1 MFADKTSMHISKPSP
16 TEFINDFNK
25 VLVNISDWFKI
36 NLLSLN
42 FDKTYFMQ
50 FGTKSSHKIN
60 INKSYKNKPITDT
73 APTFL
78 D

>member
-1 MFADKTSMHISKPSP
+1 MHISKPSP

-36 NLLSLN
+36 NLVSLN
-42 FDKTYFMQ
+42 FDKTYFVQ
-50 FGTKSSHKIN
+50 FRTKSSHKIN
-60 INKSYKNKPITDT
+60 INKNYRNKPITDT